1 MNLNVNT
8 VRILLM
14 GVNLGVTVFIVTGY
28 LGGMGLPSISSMFS
42 AGSEE
47 EAASVSVELKKPS
60 SFKYTDKDLV
70 APESSESKVRASAA
84 WLMPKPPAPA

>member
-28 LGGMGLPSISSMFS
+28 LGGMGLPGISSMFS

-47 EAASVSVELKKPS
+47 EAESVSVELKKPS

-70 APESSESKVRASAA
+70 QPESSESKVRASAA
-84 WLMPKPPAPA
+84 TSLTTFS

>member
-8 VRILLM
+8 VRILMM

-42 AGSEE
+42 DGSAEE
-47 EAASVSVELKKPS
+47 GAALSIELKKPS
-60 SFKYTDKDLV
+60 SFK
-70 APESSESKVRASAA
+70 
-84 WLMPKPPAPA
+84 